1 VGLLQN
7 LCKASVFAVQGFDVA
22 CAHLLSFSHLVAF
35 NVEITYMLHSFVPAA
50 RHCWL
55 QLTAWTGNG
64 LLRLLEEQLDPALYT
79 SLAAAAAD
87 DSGSS
92 SSSSVAAE
100 QQQQHL
106 KARLVGLLY
115 ATANLCSVSEVHR
128 EAVVAS
134 KIPALLLQHVSA
146 RSSSSSSSS
155 SRAAPAA
162 WLQEVR
168 LAAVWCV
175 INMLWSEAGTA
186 AAAAGSD
193 AAAAAAGEAAASSAA
208 AAGRIAALKRL
219 GYEDALKSIL
229 AQSTGPLGVTA
240 AAADQPSP
248 SAAAAAAGVSVPLP
262 PPLPADAYSQDLC
275 ERLQTALEQLGVK

>member
-1 VGLLQN
+1 
-7 LCKASVFAVQGFDVA
+7 
-22 CAHLLSFSHLVAF
+22 
-35 NVEITYMLHSFVPAA
+35 
-50 RHCWL
+50 L

-64 LLRLLEEQLDPALYT
+64 LLPLLEEQLHPALYT

-87 DSGSS
+87 G

-100 QQQQHL
+100 QQQHL

-115 ATANLCSVSEVHR
+115 AIANLCSMNEVHR

-134 KIPALLLQHVSA
+134 KIPALLLQHLSA
-146 RSSSSSSSS
+146 SSSSSS
-155 SRAAPAA
+155 AAPAA

-175 INMLWSEAGTA
+175 INMLWSEAGTT

-193 AAAAAAGEAAASSAA
+193 TAAAAGEAAASSATA
-208 AAGRIAALKRL
+208 AASRVAALKHL

-229 AQSTGPLGVTA
+229 TQCTGATGATA

-248 SAAAAAAGVSVPLP
+248 SAAAAGATPAGAGSSRGAGVAAAAAAGLSVPLP
-262 PPLPADAYSQDLC
+262 PPMPADVYSQDLC
-275 ERLQTALEQLGVK
+275 ERLQTALEQLERSESACRLE